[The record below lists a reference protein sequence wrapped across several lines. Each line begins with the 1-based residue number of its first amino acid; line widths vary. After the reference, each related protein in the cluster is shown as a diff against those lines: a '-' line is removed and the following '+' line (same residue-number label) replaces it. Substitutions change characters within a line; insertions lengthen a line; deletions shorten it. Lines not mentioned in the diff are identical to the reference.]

1 MNALKAKVVKILV
14 NKGHNEQEAVSL
26 VDKHI
31 EDALRVRNNPTPARI
46 ADIIICISWFTLRIG
61 HSAQQ

>member
-1 MNALKAKVVKILV
+1 MDALKAKVVKILV

-46 ADIIICISWFTLRIG
+46 ADIIICIS
-61 HSAQQ
+61 